1 MEIPN
6 KLISKICT
14 PNPKVYKNPD
24 EAQLLFNK
32 NKTIFITHFIGI
44 SIVAIQVFFTYNSP
58 NTQIIP
64 RIIALIISLLIF
76 MICCR
81 SYRLTGHILNT
92 LLMSLAAFRMM
103 NNQSGVYISLSMA
116 YVNPMII
123 YFMTHRIVFV
133 GLSCCW
139 QLFLLLS
146 KYKHNLT
153 QELIITDPED
163 FSERFV
169 KGSAFAFFGV
179 QIIYLAVLYLLD
191 TRTFELSKATKA
203 AQEALDQQKTFVFSF
218 SHEMRN
224 PMNSLLGNLDL
235 VLMTP
240 LPPQTRDMIN
250 TAKICGVLLLNL
262 INTVLD
268 AGKLGIG
275 KLEVKPVPTKIHD
288 IMQRLWFISN
298 DLITQKGLKSHLNI
312 KKKVPPRLILDGH
325 RVGQIL
331 MNLIG
336 NAIKFT
342 ETGSVSVGITWID
355 QPAVTDKCFEPK
367 PYDNEDEGLFE
378 KENNMYQLLRTSDR
392 PGENDESYV
401 LSGKI
406 KEFNLEGM
414 LQPLAKKE
422 GVLKITVRDT
432 GCGMAEKELNKL
444 FQKFSQVGNDDSKK
458 QLGTGLGLYI
468 SKEICKNMGGDIR
481 AYSKL
486 RKGSTFIVCIPT
498 TALAGQESSQL
509 NIKLDDGV
517 IPRIKAKKLN
527 AIVADDSPLNVNLV
541 TNFLSKVGVEVS
553 ATANN
558 GQITYERYVEA
569 REAGKQ
575 VDLVTLDIDMP
586 VMNGKMACELI
597 REYERQKGL
606 RPAIIMLISG
616 NYLEEEVV
624 GMLDSKGNRKAD
636 CFLKKPLIFD
646 EFCWALYKCLITDFQ
661 I

>member
-1 MEIPN
+1 
-6 KLISKICT
+6 
-14 PNPKVYKNPD
+14 
-24 EAQLLFNK
+24 
-32 NKTIFITHFIGI
+32 
-44 SIVAIQVFFTYNSP
+44 
-58 NTQIIP
+58 
-64 RIIALIISLLIF
+64 
-76 MICCR
+76 
-81 SYRLTGHILNT
+81 
-92 LLMSLAAFRMM
+92 MSLAAFRMM

-123 YFMTHRIVFV
+123 YFMTHRIILV

-139 QLFLLLS
+139 QLFLLLT

-153 QELIITDPED
+153 EELIITHPED

-169 KGSAFAFFGV
+169 KGSALAFFGI

-240 LPPQTRDMIN
+240 LPTQSRDMIN

-325 RVGQIL
+325 RVCQIL
-331 MNLIG
+331 MNLVG

-355 QPAVTDKCFEPK
+355 QLKVNDKCFEPK

-378 KENNMYQLLRTSDR
+378 KENNLYQLLRRRDK
-392 PGENDESYV
+392 PGEDDENYV
-401 LSGKI
+401 LSGKV
-406 KEFNLEGM
+406 KEFNLEGIS
-414 LQPLAKKE
+414 QPVGKKE
-422 GVLKITVRDT
+422 GILKITVRDT
-432 GCGMAEKELNKL
+432 GCGMTEDELNKL

-468 SKEICKNMGGDIR
+468 SKEICTNMGGDIQ

-486 RKGSTFIVCIPT
+486 RQGSTFIVCIPT
-498 TALAGQESSQL
+498 TAMAGQENSQF
-509 NIKLDDGV
+509 NIRLDDGV
-517 IPRIKAKKLN
+517 IPRIKASKLS
-527 AIVADDSPLNVNLV
+527 AIVADDSPFNVHLV
-541 TNFLSKVGVEVS
+541 SNFFSKVGVEVS

-558 GQITYERYVEA
+558 GQVIYEKYIEA
-569 REAGKQ
+569 REAGKP

-586 VMNGKMACELI
+586 IMNGKMACELI
-597 REYERQKGL
+597 REYERKKRL
-606 RPAIIMLISG
+606 KPAIIMLISG

-624 GMLDSKGNRKAD
+624 GMLDIQGNRKAD

-646 EFCWALYKCLITDFQ
+646 EFCWAVYKCLVANSQ